1 MKTKFFIL
9 ISISMFIFLIQPSV
23 IKANQNEINNK
34 LLHDTLLTTLD
45 PYISKGVEDYYGYH
59 KAYGLYDAKILN
71 INRDRE
77 GSFGFT
83 AKVKVNTFEH
93 AHNPPHGKETMIFH
107 ISPIGIKKISY
118 NHEGDQEERKF
129 KQFYSET
136 ISDIKQSFNLNL
148 ELYSE
153 YNYSQLQY
161 KAEKEKEYK
170 SLTNITEEIINNILN
185 PEVHPPY
192 KNVISPVTFIKGKK
206 AYILFKKSD
215 GTNILYEVNKQNK
228 RWEVVKKMNKNGKK
242 MKNELLWYL

>member
-45 PYISKGVEDYYGYH
+45 PYISKGVEDYYGYQ

-77 GSFGFT
+77 GSFSFT
-83 AKVKVNTFEH
+83 AKVQVNTFEH
-93 AHNPPHGKETMIFH
+93 AHNPPYGKETMIFH
-107 ISPIGIKKISY
+107 ISPIGIKKISFV
-118 NHEGDQEERKF
+118 HEGDQEERKF